1 MKLLG
6 IDYGL
11 KRIGVAISDDL
22 QMMAFPYC
30 TLEGKNAVD
39 ELLKII
45 ASEKPAKIIVG
56 LPKNLDNTLNPIE
69 KNIGE
74 LIRLIGQKFPGIS
87 VERVDE
93 RFTSSLALQTMIAM
107 NTKKSDRRKKENL
120 DKISAA
126 IILQSYIDANKNLK
140 K

>member
-1 MKLLG
+1 
-6 IDYGL
+6 
-11 KRIGVAISDDL
+11 
-22 QMMAFPYC
+22 
-30 TLEGKNAVD
+30 LEGKNAVD

-45 ASEKPAKIIVG
+45 ATEKPAKIIVG

-74 LIRLIGQKFPGIS
+74 LIRLIGQKFPGIP
-87 VERVDE
+87 VDRVDE

-126 IILQSYIDANKNLK
+126 IILQSYIDANKNFK